1 MYNTPRALKNQKWPC
16 TSTNG
21 IYINLAAIK
30 KERVTP
36 ATADEF
42 TKETIR
48 GDLDAILLTKEPVTM
63 EDIFLVEPGSR
74 LQVILVQGAPGVG
87 KSTFAL
93 EIAKKW
99 SVFESMEV
107 FHLVLLYQLRQ
118 SYAYRASNLKDL
130 LQVYWHDPST
140 IDIVTDYIIRRDG
153 EGLLLILDGLDE
165 LPSELLGRSDSLFFQ
180 LLQGNCLPKATILLT
195 TRPSVTRCVEQVCD
209 SRLSKNI
216 EILGFLSDDID
227 TYAREF
233 FNDIEAEHFL
243 QYVYSHPHIKS
254 MMYIPLNTAIVVE
267 IYRCLTSDRRG
278 IKLPMTLTQL
288 YTELCL
294 CLLVRYV
301 KGKGMD
307 FKQECLHKGSL
318 VTRLAFLPLKVQQQ
332 LKEIATVA
340 FSGICEQ
347 KVVFNNLFDDFEHM
361 DFLNKCERVICFGSD
376 TECSFNFLHLTLQ
389 EFLAAY
395 HISLL
400 PEDTQ
405 IALLQEHQLKR
416 HFYQVWRFLAG
427 LTCFKADGWQTF
439 ADTMRIPSCG
449 SDMKMCNS
457 LLANC
462 LYEAQDPST
471 CSHIFSHG
479 DVVYS
484 PMSATQYDY
493 FTLGYCISNS
503 PCNWKLCGIGGE
515 GLAMIAAGIK
525 NTPGH
530 PKGRIELVKLSYNG
544 EKVHNLMEL
553 PGFMMGDL
561 TELNLSNCG
570 LGKNGCTC
578 LSKLIPHFPNLKRMD
593 LGDNPFAMG
602 DAENLLHSL
611 SQLSKLNYLD
621 LLHAKLSL
629 DDIHALSAL
638 VKPGGSLNSL
648 IIGGTTMTVTVVEEM
663 VNVILRNSNLHNLSI
678 MNLDL
683 AQFGSQLGKQLQ
695 ENKTLRTL
703 MLWDRSF
710 CIEGC
715 VEVVRAL
722 KENNTLLSLTLMPWY
737 RFHIPNSLFK
747 SVHESRIKW
756 FYYPEQK
763 Q

>member
-1 MYNTPRALKNQKWPC
+1 MYNTPRALKNQKWPS
-16 TSTNG
+16 TSTNSF
-21 IYINLAAIK
+21 YINLAAIK
-30 KERVTP
+30 KEKFTP

-48 GDLDAILLTKEPVTM
+48 GDLDVILQTKEPVTM
-63 EDIFLVEPGSR
+63 EDIFLFEAGSR

-107 FHLVLLYQLRQ
+107 FELVLLFQLRQ
-118 SYAYRASNLKDL
+118 PYSHHASNLKDL

-140 IDIVTDYIIRRDG
+140 IDDATDYFNRKEGD
-153 EGLLLILDGLDE
+153 GLLFILDGLDE
-165 LPSELLGRSDSLFFQ
+165 LPAELLGSSVYMQ
-180 LLQGNCLPKATILLT
+180 LLQGSYLPKATILLT
-195 TRPSVTRCVEQVCD
+195 TRPSVTSCVEQVCD

-216 EILGFLSDDID
+216 EVLGFLSNDID
-227 TYAREF
+227 TYARKF
-233 FNDIEAEHFL
+233 FNDEEAEHFL

-267 IYRCLTSDRRG
+267 IYRCFTNSQSGR
-278 IKLPMTLTQL
+278 KLPMTLTQL

-294 CLLVRYV
+294 CLLVRYI
-301 KGKGMD
+301 KGKGME
-307 FKQECLHKGSL
+307 FKQECLREGTL
-318 VTRLAFLPLKVQQQ
+318 VARLAFLPQKVQQQ

-340 FSGICEQ
+340 FRGICEQ
-347 KVVFNNLFDDFEHM
+347 KVVFYKLCADFEHM
-361 DFLNKCERVICFGSD
+361 DFMNKCERLVCFGSD
-376 TECSFNFLHLTLQ
+376 TECSFNFLHLTVQ
-389 EFLAAY
+389 EFLAAF

-400 PEDTQ
+400 PEDMQ
-405 IALLQEHQLKR
+405 IELLKVHQSKPY
-416 HFYQVWRFLAG
+416 FFQVWRFLAG
-427 LTCFKADGWQTF
+427 LTCFKANGWQTF
-439 ADTMRIPSCG
+439 ADTVRVPSCG

-479 DVVYS
+479 HVVYS

-493 FTLGYCISNS
+493 YTLGYCISNS
-503 PCNWKLCGIGGE
+503 TCNWKLCSIGGE
-515 GLAMIAAGIK
+515 GLATIAAGIK
-525 NTPGH
+525 NTPDH
-530 PKGRIELVKLSYNG
+530 PKGRIELIKLSYNG
-544 EKVHNLMEL
+544 EKIHNLMEL
-553 PGFMMGDL
+553 PVLMMEDL

-570 LGKNGCTC
+570 LSKNACTC
-578 LSKLIPHFPNLKRMD
+578 LSKLIPHFPNLERMD

-602 DAENLLHSL
+602 DAQYLLRSL

-621 LLHAKLSL
+621 LLHAQLGL

-638 VKPGGSLNSL
+638 IKPGGSLNNL
-648 IIGGTTMTVTVVEEM
+648 IIGSTTMTVTVVEEM
-663 VNVILRNSNLHNLSI
+663 VNVILQNSNLHNLSI

-683 AQFGSQLGKQLQ
+683 AQFGSHLGKRLQ
-695 ENKTLRTL
+695 ENKTLWTL

-722 KENNTLLSLTLMPWY
+722 KKNDTLHSLTLIPWY
-737 RFHIPNSLFK
+737 RFHIPDSMFK
-747 SVHESRIKW
+747 SVRQGRIKW
-756 FYYPEQK
+756 FYYPEQN